1 MSETLSTFLGPGR
14 PCRSLIHLPRLPVH
28 LPPKSFWVQNHSDY
42 SEINLG
48 VKNHNIDVEVSV
60 ESRELL
66 TADSAGSEGVIVKA
80 GKDGSTWLAWLG

>member
-1 MSETLSTFLGPGR
+1 M
-14 PCRSLIHLPRLPVH
+14 
-28 LPPKSFWVQNHSDY
+28 
-42 SEINLG
+42 
-48 VKNHNIDVEVSV
+48 NIDVEVSV